1 MSTKSAG
8 DKLKFGLFTIF
19 PCVQPAF
26 RKAVVVA
33 QEASRAQ
40 KSACPTITSSS
51 ASTSPSMY
59 SRVLGRF
66 SAEGVNVSE
75 LAPIE

>member
-1 MSTKSAG
+1 
-8 DKLKFGLFTIF
+8 
-19 PCVQPAF
+19 
-26 RKAVVVA
+26 VVVA